1 MESSPKNEVVIG
13 NSSTEIRMRHGGIC
27 FFAYLERITAAT
39 YLGKL
44 ITLKNLNRGLHCI
57 NLHFSFIET
66 MVGRAKATDVIPGEE
81 KYCLS

>member
-39 YLGKL
+39 YLRKL
-44 ITLKNLNRGLHCI
+44 VTLKNLNKGLHCI
-57 NLHFSFIET
+57 RVRL
-66 MVGRAKATDVIPGEE
+66 V
-81 KYCLS
+81 

>member
-1 MESSPKNEVVIG
+1 M
-13 NSSTEIRMRHGGIC
+13 
-27 FFAYLERITAAT
+27 FFTYLKCITAVT

-44 ITLKNLNRGLHCI
+44 ITLENLNRGLNCI
-57 NLHFSFIET
+57 NLHFSFVET